1 MVELASYSASTRTT
15 LLIGP
20 WALWNDVMVKG
31 GISMDT
37 PMLASTPQAK
47 LNGGGSGVEGS
58 SETS

>member
-20 WALWNDVMVKG
+20 WALWNVKEAV
-31 GISMDT
+31 SMDT

-47 LNGGGSGVEGS
+47 LNGGSGVKGS